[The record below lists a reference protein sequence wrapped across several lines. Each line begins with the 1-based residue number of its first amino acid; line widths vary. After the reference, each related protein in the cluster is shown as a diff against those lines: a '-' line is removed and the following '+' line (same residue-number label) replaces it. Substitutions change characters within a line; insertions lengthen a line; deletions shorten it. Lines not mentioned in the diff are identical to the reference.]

1 MARVAFRAIRSR
13 RAFINAP
20 QVRKVLEAAM
30 DGEVKPHFIGEF
42 EKRVA
47 NWKHKPAFKARKYI
61 TGDAI
66 RLNVYPAG
74 EKQIYEY
81 VTKGTRGPYPI
92 PKIPKP
98 PGKWLLFTGGK
109 YTPRTTPGGGYGGP
123 GISIGF
129 PVFAKQV
136 SHPGIEPRDFE
147 GIIRKEQAPWFSRT
161 MENAWRRAIRSM
173 STS

>member
-13 RAFINAP
+13 RALVNAP
-20 QVRKVLEAAM
+20 QVRKVLEATM

-47 NWKHKPAFKARKYI
+47 NWKHKPGFQARKYI

-81 VTKGTRGPYPI
+81 VTKGTRPHIIRAKNAPSLVFIWGGP
-92 PKIPKP
+92 
-98 PGKWLLFTGGK
+98 GS
-109 YTPRTTPGGGYGGP
+109 YTPKTTAGGGYGGP
-123 GISIGF
+123 GTASGSLRAF
-129 PVFAKQV
+129 KEVR
-136 SHPGIEPRDFE
+136 HPGNEPRDFE
-147 GIIRKEQAPWFSRT
+147 GIIRKEEAPWFSRT

-173 STS
+173 STSA